1 MRRSTLVISVAA
13 LSAGLAIVPAA
24 LFPGAAPTHMQMA
37 LAPAAATAATATT
50 VKLHRPVVRV
60 AIHDFKF
67 QPARVVVSRGT
78 RVIWTN
84 KDSDPHTISSKPA
97 HWSSQALDTG
107 KSFATVTKKAGTF
120 AYICT
125 IHPFMHATVVVR

>member
-1 MRRSTLVISVAA
+1 MRRTTLAISMAA
-13 LSAGLAIVPAA
+13 LSAGVAIVPAA
-24 LFPGAAPTHMQMA
+24 LSPGAGPTHMPMA
-37 LAPAAATAATATT
+37 MAPAAATATAAST
-50 VKLHRPVVRV
+50 VRLHRRVVRV
-60 AIHDFKF
+60 AIRDFKF

-84 KDSDPHTISSKPA
+84 KDSDPHTISSKSA
-97 HWSSQALDTG
+97 HWSSPALDTG

>member
-13 LSAGLAIVPAA
+13 LSAGLAIVPAG
-24 LFPGAAPTHMQMA
+24 LFPGAGPTHMQMA
-37 LAPAAATAATATT
+37 MAPAAATAATATT

>member
-13 LSAGLAIVPAA
+13 LSAGLATVPAA
-24 LFPGAAPTHMQMA
+24 LSPGAGPTHMQMA
-37 LAPAAATAATATT
+37 MAPAAATAVAATT

>member
-1 MRRSTLVISVAA
+1 MRRTTLAISMAA
-13 LSAGLAIVPAA
+13 LSAGVAIVPAA
-24 LFPGAAPTHMQMA
+24 LSPGAGPTHMPMA
-37 LAPAAATAATATT
+37 MAPAAATATAAST
-50 VKLHRPVVRV
+50 VRLHRRVVRG
-60 AIHDFKF
+60 AIRDFKF

-84 KDSDPHTISSKPA
+84 KDSDPHTISSKSA
-97 HWSSQALDTG
+97 HWSSPALDTG

>member
-13 LSAGLAIVPAA
+13 LSAGLAIVSAGIS
-24 LFPGAAPTHMQMA
+24 PGAGPTHMQMA
-37 LAPAAATAATATT
+37 MAPAAATAATATT